1 MKTLKKDPEFYDSLD
16 TLKKYIIKYI
26 EEKVLKYSIFSQL
39 YKLEKPEI
47 IELIKISSDYEK
59 EKNGLNTSLE
69 EYYYKK
75 TQNEIIKK
83 WILEIVK
90 SKNLT
95 QISKEDNFNTK
106 KLGITYKLKS
116 NNFLKLIEIQNNPY
130 YSQEKKDIYKQIIL
144 NFSSNINIDNLEQ
157 TIDILVAVRN
167 KNKLK
172 ILNILNKKFK
182 NQSENQKV
190 FKSSLINKESR
201 LIKLTRI
208 LILTYWPVG
217 CLSKNVFIKILIK
230 HYKYLEEE
238 ILALKY
244 NEILSYLR
252 AIKTLSLN
260 EIFYKGSSKNI
271 NFNYFFSDFTQ
282 YTPKDFQDTL
292 KCYLYVVEKTI
303 TKKYLT
309 WFFKDKISNNWE
321 SFMDALEYIEKHK
334 LINIKEKIK
343 EIINAKF
350 QTEDFFISFDKTNFN
365 PYESS
370 MIFKEKYIKSA
381 FLESIINHVEKN
393 SQNIETYGWIAFYIY
408 ADNKDKKNFCQHIKE
423 FFKTKTFEI
432 QNQIFVYFLSFY
444 PNIEN
449 NHFKFISDILLYLD
463 ENKITIPKKI
473 IKMQK
478 INPNQLDYQRSYLL
492 IKSLKTRSRILKI
505 LLKNIRFNFIEKLE
519 NENEKKLLPAICYL
533 IYCENLLE
541 LKNNRKIKSNEKNSL
556 LEFIYFFK
564 TKLKQKINFKK
575 EFMKSKGI

>member
-1 MKTLKKDPEFYDSLD
+1 MKTIKKDPEFYNSLA

-26 EEKVLKYSIFSQL
+26 EEKVLKYSISSQL
-39 YKLEKPEI
+39 YKLKKPEI
-47 IELIKISSDYEK
+47 IELIKISNDYEK
-59 EKNGLNTSLE
+59 EKNVSNSSLE

-83 WILEIVK
+83 WILEIVRN
-90 SKNLT
+90 KNFT
-95 QISKEDNFNTK
+95 QISKETNFNTK

-167 KNKLK
+167 KNKFK
-172 ILNILNKKFK
+172 ILNILNNNLK
-182 NQSENQKV
+182 NQKENQKV

-201 LIKLTRI
+201 LIKLKRI
-208 LILTYWPVG
+208 LILIYWPVG
-217 CLSKNVFIKILIK
+217 CLSKNIFIKILIK

-244 NEILSYLR
+244 NEILNYLR

-292 KCYLYVVEKTI
+292 KCYLFIVEKTI

-309 WFFKDKISNNWE
+309 WFFKDKVSNNWE
-321 SFMDALEYIEKHK
+321 SFLYALEYIEKHK

-343 EIINAKF
+343 EIITAKF
-350 QTEDFFISFDKTNFN
+350 QTEDFFTSFDKTNFN

-370 MIFKEKYIKSA
+370 ILFKDKYIKNV
-381 FLESIINHVEKN
+381 FIQSIMSYVEKN

-408 ADNKDKKNFCQHIKE
+408 ADNKDKKIYCQYIKE
-423 FFKTKTFEI
+423 FFKKKPFEI

-449 NHFKFISDILLYLD
+449 KHFKFISDILLYLD

-505 LLKNIRFNFIEKLE
+505 ILKNIRFNLIEKLE
-519 NENEKKLLPAICYL
+519 DENDKKLLPALYYL
-533 IYCENLLE
+533 IYYENLVE
-541 LKNNRKIKSNEKNSL
+541 LKNNKKIKSNEKSGL
-556 LEFIYFFK
+556 LEFISFFK
-564 TKLKQKINFKK
+564 AKLKQKINFIKRAY
-575 EFMKSKGI
+575 EV

>member
-1 MKTLKKDPEFYDSLD
+1 MKTIKKDPEFYDSL
-16 TLKKYIIKYI
+16 TILKKYIIKYI
-26 EEKVLKYSIFSQL
+26 EEKVLKYSISSQL
-39 YKLEKPEI
+39 YKLKKPEI
-47 IELIKISSDYEK
+47 IELIKISNDYEK
-59 EKNGLNTSLE
+59 EENVLDTSLE

-90 SKNLT
+90 SKNFA
-95 QISKEDNFNTK
+95 QISKETNFNTK
-106 KLGITYKLKS
+106 KLGTTYKLKS

-144 NFSSNINIDNLEQ
+144 NFSSNINIDSLEQ

-167 KNKLK
+167 KNRTK
-172 ILNILNKKFK
+172 ILNILNKNLE

-201 LIKLTRI
+201 LIKLKKI

-217 CLSKNVFIKILIK
+217 CLNKNIFIKILIK

-244 NEILSYLR
+244 NEILNYLR

-271 NFNYFFSDFTQ
+271 NFNYFFSDFTK
-282 YTPKDFQDTL
+282 YTPKDFQSTL
-292 KCYLYVVEKTI
+292 KCYLYIIEKTI

-321 SFMDALEYIEKHK
+321 SFIDALEYIEKHK

-343 EIINAKF
+343 EIITAKF
-350 QTEDFFISFDKTNFN
+350 QTEDFFTSFDKTNFN

-370 MIFKEKYIKSA
+370 IIFKEKNIKSA
-381 FLESIINHVEKN
+381 FIKGVMNYVEKN
-393 SQNIETYGWIAFYIY
+393 SKNIETYGWIAFYIY
-408 ADNKDKKNFCQHIKE
+408 ADNKDKKIFSQHMKE
-423 FFKTKTFEI
+423 FFKNKTFEI

-444 PNIEN
+444 PNIKN
-449 NHFKFISDILLYLD
+449 KHFKFISDILLYLD

-478 INPNQLDYQRSYLL
+478 MNPNQLDYQKSYIL
-492 IKSLKTRSRILKI
+492 IKSLKTRERILKI
-505 LLKNIRFNFIEKLE
+505 IIKNIRFNLIEKMVDE
-519 NENEKKLLPAICYL
+519 NDKKLLPAICYL
-533 IYCENLLE
+533 IYCENLVE
-541 LKNNRKIKSNEKNSL
+541 LKSNKKIKSNEKNSL
-556 LEFIYFFK
+556 LEFISFFK

-575 EFMKSKGI
+575 ELMKAKNI

>member
-1 MKTLKKDPEFYDSLD
+1 MKTIKKDPEFYNSLA

-26 EEKVLKYSIFSQL
+26 EEKVLKYSISSQL
-39 YKLEKPEI
+39 YKLKKPEI
-47 IELIKISSDYEK
+47 IELIKISNDYEK
-59 EKNGLNTSLE
+59 EKNVSNSSLE

-83 WILEIVK
+83 WILEIVRN
-90 SKNLT
+90 KNFT
-95 QISKEDNFNTK
+95 QISKETNFNSK
-106 KLGITYKLKS
+106 KLEITYKL
-116 NNFLKLIEIQNNPY
+116 LI
-130 YSQEKKDIYKQIIL
+130 
-144 NFSSNINIDNLEQ
+144 
-157 TIDILVAVRN
+157 
-167 KNKLK
+167 
-172 ILNILNKKFK
+172 
-182 NQSENQKV
+182 
-190 FKSSLINKESR
+190 
-201 LIKLTRI
+201 
-208 LILTYWPVG
+208 YWPVG
-217 CLSKNVFIKILIK
+217 CLSKNIFIKILIK

-244 NEILSYLR
+244 NEILNYLR

-292 KCYLYVVEKTI
+292 KCYLFIVEKTI

-309 WFFKDKISNNWE
+309 WFFKDKVSNNWE
-321 SFMDALEYIEKHK
+321 SFLYALEYIEKHK

-343 EIINAKF
+343 EIITAKF
-350 QTEDFFISFDKTNFN
+350 QTEDFFTSFDKTNFN

-370 MIFKEKYIKSA
+370 ILFKDKYIKNV
-381 FLESIINHVEKN
+381 FIQSIMSYVEKN

-408 ADNKDKKNFCQHIKE
+408 ADNKDKKIYCQYIKE
-423 FFKTKTFEI
+423 FFKKKPFEI

-449 NHFKFISDILLYLD
+449 KHFKFISDILLYLD

-478 INPNQLDYQRSYLL
+478 ISPNQLDYQRSYLL

-505 LLKNIRFNFIEKLE
+505 ILKNIRFNLIEKLE
-519 NENEKKLLPAICYL
+519 DENDKKLLPALYYL
-533 IYCENLLE
+533 IYCENLVE
-541 LKNNRKIKSNEKNSL
+541 LKNNKKIKSNEKSGL
-556 LEFIYFFK
+556 LEFISFFK
-564 TKLKQKINFKK
+564 AKLKQKINFIKRAY
-575 EFMKSKGI
+575 EV

>member
-1 MKTLKKDPEFYDSLD
+1 MKTIKKDSEFYDSLA
-16 TLKKYIIKYI
+16 TLKKHINKYI
-26 EEKVLKYSIFSQL
+26 EEKVLKYSISSQL

-47 IELIKISSDYEK
+47 IELIKISNDYEK
-59 EKNGLNTSLE
+59 EKNAFNTSLE
-69 EYYYKK
+69 ECYYKN
-75 TQNEIIKK
+75 TQNEAIKK
-83 WILEIVK
+83 WILEIVRN
-90 SKNLT
+90 KNFI
-95 QISKEDNFNTK
+95 QISKEANLNTK
-106 KLGITYKLKS
+106 KLGTTYKLKS
-116 NNFLKLIEIQNNPY
+116 SNFLKLIEIQNSPY

-144 NFSSNINIDNLEQ
+144 NFSSNINIDSLEQ

-167 KNKLK
+167 RNKIK
-172 ILNILNKKFK
+172 ILNILNKNLKYRP
-182 NQSENQKV
+182 ENQKV
-190 FKSSLINKESR
+190 FKSSLTNKESR
-201 LIKLTRI
+201 LIKLKRM

-217 CLSKNVFIKILIK
+217 CLSKNIFIKILIK

-244 NEILSYLR
+244 NEILNYLR
-252 AIKTLSLN
+252 ALKTLSLN

-271 NFNYFFSDFTQ
+271 SFNYFFSDFTQ
-282 YTPKDFQDTL
+282 YAPKDFQDTL
-292 KCYLYVVEKTI
+292 KCYLYVIEKTI

-321 SFMDALEYIEKHK
+321 SFIDALEYIEKHK

-343 EIINAKF
+343 EIITAKF

-370 MIFKEKYIKSA
+370 IFKERYIKSA
-381 FLESIINHVEKN
+381 FLEIIMHYVKKN

-408 ADNKDKKNFCQHIKE
+408 ADNKDKKIFCQRMKE
-423 FFKTKTFEI
+423 FFKSKAFEI

-444 PNIEN
+444 PNIEYK
-449 NHFKFISDILLYLD
+449 HFKFISDILLYLD

-473 IKMQK
+473 IKIQK
-478 INPNQLDYQRSYLL
+478 INPNQLDYQKSYLL

-505 LLKNIRFNFIEKLE
+505 IIKNIRFNLIEKLE
-519 NENEKKLLPAICYL
+519 DENEKKLLPAMCYL
-533 IYCENLLE
+533 IYCENLVE

-556 LEFIYFFK
+556 LEFISFFK

-575 EFMKSKGI
+575 ELMKSKGI

>member
-1 MKTLKKDPEFYDSLD
+1 MKTIKKDSEFYDSLA
-16 TLKKYIIKYI
+16 TLKKYINKYI
-26 EEKVLKYSIFSQL
+26 EEKVLKYSISSQL

-47 IELIKISSDYEK
+47 IELIKISNDYEK
-59 EKNGLNTSLE
+59 EKNELNASLE

-75 TQNEIIKK
+75 TQNKVIKK
-83 WILEIVK
+83 WILEIVR
-90 SKNLT
+90 SKNFT
-95 QISKEDNFNTK
+95 QINKEANLNTK
-106 KLGITYKLKS
+106 KLGTTYKLKS
-116 NNFLKLIEIQNNPY
+116 SNFLKLIEIQNNPY

-144 NFSSNINIDNLEQ
+144 NFSSNINIDNLER

-167 KNKLK
+167 KNKIK
-172 ILNILNKKFK
+172 ILNILNKNLKYK
-182 NQSENQKV
+182 PENQKV
-190 FKSSLINKESR
+190 FKSSLTNKESR
-201 LIKLTRI
+201 LIKLKRM

-217 CLSKNVFIKILIK
+217 CLSKNIFIKILIK

-244 NEILSYLR
+244 NEILNYLH
-252 AIKTLSLN
+252 ALKTLSLN

-282 YTPKDFQDTL
+282 YAPKDFQDTL
-292 KCYLYVVEKTI
+292 KCYLYVIEKTI

-321 SFMDALEYIEKHK
+321 SFIDALEYIEKHK

-343 EIINAKF
+343 EIITAKF

-370 MIFKEKYIKSA
+370 IFKERYIKSA
-381 FLESIINHVEKN
+381 FLEIIMHYIKKN
-393 SQNIETYGWIAFYIY
+393 SNNIETYGWIAFYIY
-408 ADNKDKKNFCQHIKE
+408 ADKKDKKIFCQHMKD
-423 FFKTKTFEI
+423 FFKSKSFEI

-449 NHFKFISDILLYLD
+449 KHFKFISDILLYLD

-473 IKMQK
+473 IKIQK
-478 INPNQLDYQRSYLL
+478 INSNQLDYQKSYIL

-505 LLKNIRFNFIEKLE
+505 ILKNIRFDLIETLE
-519 NENEKKLLPAICYL
+519 DENEKKLFPAICYL
-533 IYCENLLE
+533 IYYENLVE
-541 LKNNRKIKSNEKNSL
+541 LISNRKIKSNEKNSL

-575 EFMKSKGI
+575 ELMKSKDI

>member
-1 MKTLKKDPEFYDSLD
+1 MKTIKKDSEFYDSLA
-16 TLKKYIIKYI
+16 TLKKYINKYI
-26 EEKVLKYSIFSQL
+26 EEKVLKYSISSQL
-39 YKLEKPEI
+39 YKLEKSEI
-47 IELIKISSDYEK
+47 IELIKISNDYEK
-59 EKNGLNTSLE
+59 EKNELNASLE

-83 WILEIVK
+83 WILEIVR
-90 SKNLT
+90 SKNFA
-95 QISKEDNFNTK
+95 QISKEANLNTK
-106 KLGITYKLKS
+106 KLGTTYKLKS
-116 NNFLKLIEIQNNPY
+116 SNFLKLIEIQNNPY

-144 NFSSNINIDNLEQ
+144 NFSSNINIDNLER

-167 KNKLK
+167 KNKNK
-172 ILNILNKKFK
+172 ILNILNKNLKYK
-182 NQSENQKV
+182 PENQKV
-190 FKSSLINKESR
+190 FKSSLTNKESR
-201 LIKLTRI
+201 LIKLKRM

-217 CLSKNVFIKILIK
+217 CLSKNIFIKILIK

-244 NEILSYLR
+244 NEILNYLR
-252 AIKTLSLN
+252 ALKTLSLN

-282 YTPKDFQDTL
+282 YAPKDFQDTL
-292 KCYLYVVEKTI
+292 KCYLYVIEKTI

-321 SFMDALEYIEKHK
+321 SFIDALEYIEKHK

-343 EIINAKF
+343 EIITAKF

-370 MIFKEKYIKSA
+370 IFKERYIKSV
-381 FLESIINHVEKN
+381 FLKIIMHYVKEN
-393 SQNIETYGWIAFYIY
+393 SHNIETYGWIAFYIY
-408 ADNKDKKNFCQHIKE
+408 ADKKDKKIFCQRMKE
-423 FFKTKTFEI
+423 FFKSKTFEI

-449 NHFKFISDILLYLD
+449 KHFKFISDILLYLD

-473 IKMQK
+473 IKIQK
-478 INPNQLDYQRSYLL
+478 INSNQLDYQKSYIL

-505 LLKNIRFNFIEKLE
+505 ILKNIRFDLIETLE
-519 NENEKKLLPAICYL
+519 DENEKNLFPAICYL
-533 IYCENLLE
+533 IYYENLVE
-541 LKNNRKIKSNEKNSL
+541 FMSNRKIKSNEKNGL

-564 TKLKQKINFKK
+564 TKLK
-575 EFMKSKGI
+575 

>member
-1 MKTLKKDPEFYDSLD
+1 MKTFKKDPEFYDSLA

-59 EKNGLNTSLE
+59 KKIGLNTSLE

-83 WILEIVK
+83 WILKIVR

-95 QISKEDNFNTK
+95 QISKEVNFNTK

-116 NNFLKLIEIQNNPY
+116 NNFLKLIEIQNNPC

-167 KNKLK
+167 KNKFK
-172 ILNILNKKFK
+172 ILNILNKKLK

-208 LILTYWPVG
+208 IILTYWPVG

-244 NEILSYLR
+244 NEILNYLR

-282 YTPKDFQDTL
+282 YTPKDFQGTL

-321 SFMDALEYIEKHK
+321 SFIDALEYIEKHK

-370 MIFKEKYIKSA
+370 IIFKEKYIKSS

-408 ADNKDKKNFCQHIKE
+408 ADNKDKKNFCQNIKE

-449 NHFKFISDILLYLD
+449 KHFKFISDILLYLD

-505 LLKNIRFNFIEKLE
+505 LLKNIRFNLIEKLE
-519 NENEKKLLPAICYL
+519 NENDKKLLPAICYL

-541 LKNNRKIKSNEKNSL
+541 LKNNRKIKFNEKNSL

>member
-1 MKTLKKDPEFYDSLD
+1 MKTIKRDSEFYDFLAI
-16 TLKKYIIKYI
+16 LKKYINKYI
-26 EEKVLKYSIFSQL
+26 EEKVLKYSISSQL
-39 YKLEKPEI
+39 YKLEKPKI
-47 IELIKISSDYEK
+47 IELIKISNDYEK
-59 EKNGLNTSLE
+59 EKNVLNTSLE

-75 TQNEIIKK
+75 TQNEAIKK
-83 WILEIVK
+83 WILEIVR
-90 SKNLT
+90 SKNFT
-95 QISKEDNFNTK
+95 QISKETSINTK
-106 KLGITYKLKS
+106 KLGTTYKLKS
-116 NNFLKLIEIQNNPY
+116 SNFLKLIAIQNNPY

-144 NFSSNINIDNLEQ
+144 NFSSNINIENLEQ

-167 KNKLK
+167 KNKNE
-172 ILNILNKKFK
+172 ILNILNKNLKY
-182 NQSENQKV
+182 QPENQKV
-190 FKSSLINKESR
+190 FKSSLTNKESR
-201 LIKLTRI
+201 LIKLKRI

-217 CLSKNVFIKILIK
+217 CLSKNIFIKILIK

-244 NEILSYLR
+244 NEILNYLR
-252 AIKTLSLN
+252 ALKTLSLN

-282 YTPKDFQDTL
+282 YTPKNFQDAL
-292 KCYLYVVEKTI
+292 KCYLYVIEKTI

-321 SFMDALEYIEKHK
+321 SFINALEYIEKHK

-343 EIINAKF
+343 EIITAKF

-370 MIFKEKYIKSA
+370 IFKERYIKNA
-381 FLESIINHVEKN
+381 FLKSIMNYVKKN

-408 ADNKDKKNFCQHIKE
+408 ADKKDEKIFCQLMKE

-449 NHFKFISDILLYLD
+449 KHFKFISDILLYLD

-473 IKMQK
+473 IKIQK

-505 LLKNIRFNFIEKLE
+505 ILKNIRFNLIEKLE
-519 NENEKKLLPAICYL
+519 DENEKKLLPAICYL
-533 IYCENLLE
+533 IYCENLVE
-541 LKNNRKIKSNEKNSL
+541 LKSNKKIKSNEKNNL
-556 LEFIYFFK
+556 LEFISFFK

-575 EFMKSKGI
+575 RAYES

>member
-1 MKTLKKDPEFYDSLD
+1 MKTLKKDPEFYDSLA

-130 YSQEKKDIYKQIIL
+130 YSKEKKDIYKQIIL

-172 ILNILNKKFK
+172 ILNILNKKLK

-244 NEILSYLR
+244 NEILNYLR

-309 WFFKDKISNNWE
+309 WFFKDKISNNWK
-321 SFMDALEYIEKHK
+321 SFIDALEYIEKHK

-370 MIFKEKYIKSA
+370 IIFKEKYIKSA

-449 NHFKFISDILLYLD
+449 KHFKFISDILLYLD

-492 IKSLKTRSRILKI
+492 IKSLKTRSRIFKI

-519 NENEKKLLPAICYL
+519 NENEKKLLPAIYYL

-556 LEFIYFFK
+556 LEFIYFFN

>member
-244 NEILSYLR
+244 NEILNYLR

>member
-1 MKTLKKDPEFYDSLD
+1 MKTIKKDSEFYDSLA
-16 TLKKYIIKYI
+16 TLKKYINKYI
-26 EEKVLKYSIFSQL
+26 EEKVLKYSISSKL

-47 IELIKISSDYEK
+47 IELIKISNAYEK
-59 EKNGLNTSLE
+59 EKNILNASLE

-75 TQNEIIKK
+75 TQNEVIKK
-83 WILEIVK
+83 WILEIIK
-90 SKNLT
+90 SKNFT
-95 QISKEDNFNTK
+95 QITKEANLNTK
-106 KLGITYKLKS
+106 KLGTTYKLKS
-116 NNFLKLIEIQNNPY
+116 SNFLKLIEIQNNPY

-144 NFSSNINIDNLEQ
+144 NFSSNINIDNLEE

-167 KNKLK
+167 KNKIK
-172 ILNILNKKFK
+172 ILNILNKNLKY
-182 NQSENQKV
+182 QLENQKV
-190 FKSSLINKESR
+190 FKSSLTNKESR
-201 LIKLTRI
+201 LIKLKRM

-217 CLSKNVFIKILIK
+217 CLSKNIFIKILIK

-238 ILALKY
+238 TLALKY
-244 NEILSYLR
+244 NEILNYLR
-252 AIKTLSLN
+252 ALKTLSLN

-282 YTPKDFQDTL
+282 YTPKDFQDPL
-292 KCYLYVVEKTI
+292 KCYLYVIEKTI

-321 SFMDALEYIEKHK
+321 SFIDALEYIEKHK

-343 EIINAKF
+343 EIITAKF

-370 MIFKEKYIKSA
+370 IFKERYVKSA
-381 FLESIINHVEKN
+381 FLEIIMYYIKKN
-393 SQNIETYGWIAFYIY
+393 SHNIETYGWIAFYIY
-408 ADNKDKKNFCQHIKE
+408 ADKKDKKIFCQHIKE
-423 FFKTKTFEI
+423 FFESKTFEI

-449 NHFKFISDILLYLD
+449 KHFKFISDILLYLD

-473 IKMQK
+473 IKIQK
-478 INPNQLDYQRSYLL
+478 INPNQLDYQKSYLL

-505 LLKNIRFNFIEKLE
+505 ILKNIRFNLIETLE
-519 NENEKKLLPAICYL
+519 DENEKKLLPAICYL
-533 IYCENLLE
+533 IYYENLVE
-541 LKNNRKIKSNEKNSL
+541 LISNRKIKPNEKNSL
-556 LEFIYFFK
+556 LEFISFFK

-575 EFMKSKGI
+575 EFMKSKDI

>member
-1 MKTLKKDPEFYDSLD
+1 MKTIKKDSEFYDSLA
-16 TLKKYIIKYI
+16 TLKKYINKYI
-26 EEKVLKYSIFSQL
+26 EEKVLKYSISSQL
-39 YKLEKPEI
+39 YKLEKSEI
-47 IELIKISSDYEK
+47 IELIKISNDYEK
-59 EKNGLNTSLE
+59 EKNELNASLE

-83 WILEIVK
+83 WILEIVR
-90 SKNLT
+90 SKNLA
-95 QISKEDNFNTK
+95 QISKAANLNTK
-106 KLGITYKLKS
+106 KLGTTYKLKS
-116 NNFLKLIEIQNNPY
+116 SNFLKLIEIQNNPY

-144 NFSSNINIDNLEQ
+144 NFSSNINIDNLER

-167 KNKLK
+167 KNKNK
-172 ILNILNKKFK
+172 ILNILNKNLKYK
-182 NQSENQKV
+182 PENQKV
-190 FKSSLINKESR
+190 FKSSLTNKESR
-201 LIKLTRI
+201 LIKLKKM

-217 CLSKNVFIKILIK
+217 CLSKNIFIKILIK

-244 NEILSYLR
+244 NEILNYLR
-252 AIKTLSLN
+252 ALKTLSLN

-282 YTPKDFQDTL
+282 YAPKDFQDTL
-292 KCYLYVVEKTI
+292 KCYLYVIEKTI

-321 SFMDALEYIEKHK
+321 SFIDALEYIEKHK

-343 EIINAKF
+343 EIITAKF

-370 MIFKEKYIKSA
+370 IFEERYIKSA
-381 FLESIINHVEKN
+381 FLENIMHYVKKN
-393 SQNIETYGWIAFYIY
+393 SHNIETYGWIAFYIY
-408 ADNKDKKNFCQHIKE
+408 ADKKDKKIFCQRMKE
-423 FFKTKTFEI
+423 FFKSKTFEI

-449 NHFKFISDILLYLD
+449 KHFKFISDILLYLD

-473 IKMQK
+473 IKIQK
-478 INPNQLDYQRSYLL
+478 INSNQLDYQKSYIL

-505 LLKNIRFNFIEKLE
+505 ILKNIRFDLIKTLE
-519 NENEKKLLPAICYL
+519 DENEKKLFPAICYL
-533 IYCENLLE
+533 IYYENLVE
-541 LKNNRKIKSNEKNSL
+541 FIGNRKIKSNEKNSL
-556 LEFIYFFK
+556 LEFISFFK

-575 EFMKSKGI
+575 ELMKSKDI